1 MPGIRHLCLL
11 LPLPYFIVSGN
22 QGYFMERGLLW
33 LPLLVAFFWLAWQ
46 GSREYQKVEGYRIWA
61 ENFDRAKYDIYAVLA
76 TKENDITW
84 GKPTVKGIADL
95 ETFSLNNVGN
105 INLLIDDK
113 SIDVEKLPRKAR
125 KIELEFVFSAIPKS
139 VRVPFTEI
147 PLAAEWGKFL
157 QGELQRI
164 EKEVEK

>member
-1 MPGIRHLCLL
+1 
-11 LPLPYFIVSGN
+11 
-22 QGYFMERGLLW
+22 MERGLLW

-46 GSREYQKVEGYRIWA
+46 GSREYQKVEAYRIWA

-76 TKENDITW
+76 QKGNDITW
-84 GKPTVKGIADL
+84 GKPTVKGIVDL
-95 ETFSLNNVGN
+95 DTFSLNNVKR
-105 INLLIDDK
+105 INLLIDDET
-113 SIDVEKLPRKAR
+113 IRTGELPRRAK
-125 KIELEFVFSAIPKS
+125 KIELEFVFSDTSLK

-164 EKEVEK
+164 EKE

>member
-1 MPGIRHLCLL
+1 
-11 LPLPYFIVSGN
+11 
-22 QGYFMERGLLW
+22 MERGLLW

-46 GSREYQKVEGYRIWA
+46 GSREFKKVEAYRIWA

-76 TKENDITW
+76 QKGNDMTW
-84 GKPTVKGIADL
+84 GKPTVKGIVDL
-95 ETFSLNNVGN
+95 ETFSLDNVVD

-113 SIDVEKLPRKAR
+113 PVDIEKLPTKAR
-125 KIELEFVFSAIPKS
+125 KIELEFILTEASKS

-147 PLAAEWGKFL
+147 PLARDWGKFL

-164 EKEVEK
+164 